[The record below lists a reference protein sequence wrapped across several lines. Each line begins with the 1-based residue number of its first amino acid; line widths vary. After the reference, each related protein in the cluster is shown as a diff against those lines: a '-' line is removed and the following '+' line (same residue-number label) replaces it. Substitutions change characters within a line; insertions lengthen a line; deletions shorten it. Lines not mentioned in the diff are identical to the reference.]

1 MHRGF
6 IVSPR
11 SKESIRATAHR
22 LLDAFSFGGLK
33 VPILHLLE
41 VWMPDFDESYSFEV
55 LDSSEMIQRFGQNAE
70 GITCHKENMIAL
82 RTDVYD
88 RAIKG
93 VGRDRFTAAHELG
106 HYLLHAKEGQA
117 MMRQSNVETKAYCD
131 SEWQANQFAREL
143 MVDVR
148 HVGRFPSMDAIASH
162 FGVSYQVAQI
172 QFQEAKKMT
181 LGRAM

>member
-11 SKESIRATAHR
+11 SKQAIRATAHR
-22 LLDAFSFGGLK
+22 LLDAFPLGGRK
-33 VPILHLLE
+33 VPVLQLLE
-41 VWMPDFDESYSFEV
+41 VWMPSIEEDFSFEI
-55 LDSSEMIQRFGQNAE
+55 LDSAEMFQRFGQDAE

-82 RTDVYD
+82 RTDVYE
-88 RAIKG
+88 RAAKG

-106 HYLLHAKEGQA
+106 HYFLHANEAQT
-117 MMRQSNVETKAYCD
+117 MMRQSSFDTKAYCD

-143 MVDVR
+143 LADIR
-148 HVGRFPSMDAIASH
+148 HVGRFPTMDAIAAH
-162 FGVSYQVAQI
+162 YGVSYEVARI

-181 LGRAM
+181 LGRAI